1 MNPAVSLRASSS
13 LSLSSFA
20 PRIRLASSPHLL
32 SQPQLCFR
40 PQAPILARKMATSAP
55 SKKEWIVMLPDKP
68 GMLAKRVGVRNTH
81 LQNLGPIL
89 ESGFLKMGGST
100 LDHHPAEG
108 ENPPPMNGS
117 TLIVAA
123 EGVEEIREILSKDI
137 YATSGVWDLD
147 NMKIILFKC
156 AIRTAL

>member
-1 MNPAVSLRASSS
+1 
-13 LSLSSFA
+13 
-20 PRIRLASSPHLL
+20 
-32 SQPQLCFR
+32 
-40 PQAPILARKMATSAP
+40 MATSAP

-89 ESGFLKMGGST
+89 ESGFLKMGALTSLAAAAAAAAAAGLT

-147 NMKIILFKC
+147 NMKIIPFKC